1 VPWTPPRIAL
11 VACAA
16 VSALAMLYVGFFQI
30 GWLTHLACP
39 GFGSGCESVALSQ
52 FSYPLGL
59 ADGLLA
65 AALCG
70 LIAALAQ
77 MRGREAAIAT
87 AVLAFANLIANLIGL
102 LEMQK
107 LGVHCLW
114 CTLSAVLSAPI
125 ALLSV
130 ACARSGGG
138 GGAPAAAVAPE
149 DRPEQ

>member
-1 VPWTPPRIAL
+1 MPWTPPRIAL

-16 VSALAMLYVGFFQI
+16 ASALAMLYVGLFQI
-30 GWLTHLACP
+30 GWLSRLACP
-39 GFGSGCESVALSQ
+39 GFGSGCESVALSR
-52 FSYPLGL
+52 FSYPLGF

-77 MRGREAAIAT
+77 VRGREAAIAT
-87 AVLAFANLIANLIGL
+87 AALAFVNLIANLIGM

-107 LGVHCLW
+107 LGAYCLW
-114 CTLSAVLSAPI
+114 CTFSAILSAPI
-125 ALLSV
+125 AVLSV

-138 GGAPAAAVAPE
+138 GRAAAPAVAPE
-149 DRPEQ
+149 DRPQQ